1 LSLYTKPVPIHKG
14 QHFGSRIVFDKEG
27 FLYFSAG
34 RKGEPFCKPQ
44 DITRDNGKIYRLND
58 DGVFKDNPFVGQENA
73 KEAIY
78 TYGNRN
84 PGLALNPF
92 TGDIWEHEHGPK
104 AVTINIIKSR

>member
-1 LSLYTKPVPIHKG
+1 LTRKDFYISQQERG
-14 QHFGSRIVFDKEG
+14 NHFVN
-27 FLYFSAG
+27 
-34 RKGEPFCKPQ
+34 PQ

-58 DGVFKDNPFVGQENA
+58 DGVFKRQPVCRPRKR

-84 PGLALNPF
+84 PQGLALNPF

-104 AVTINIIKSR
+104 GGDEINIIKKPLITAGQL

>member
-1 LSLYTKPVPIHKG
+1 LTRKDFYISQQEKEKP
-14 QHFGSRIVFDKEG
+14 
-27 FLYFSAG
+27 FLN
-34 RKGEPFCKPQ
+34 PQ

-84 PGLALNPF
+84 PQGLALNPF
-92 TGDIWEHEHGPK
+92 TGDVNTSTGRR
-104 AVTINIIKSR
+104 AVTNQYYKKALITAGQL